1 MRNYRKTNRIGETH
15 LASNGQIMTIITYRN
30 AQDVDIQFEDGT
42 IVRHKKYLHF
52 EQGKIRNSNSNFRYN
67 LKSRIGETAISNLG
81 LKMKIINYRSTTDID
96 VQFED
101 KTIVRNKTYGNFR
114 RGCILHPHYI
124 HPAHTI
130 KDRTGETK
138 RAHNGMQM
146 TLIAYRLD
154 NDIDIRF
161 EDGLIVKHQYYQMFR
176 KGYIKHP
183 FPYEIGHIS
192 IDKPA
197 YIYKDTGFF
206 FCHCIKTN
214 RVGIMSVDEIKAC
227 PCQTLQIE
235 KRTKETQAI
244 EE

>member
-52 EQGKIRNSNSNFRYN
+52 KQGKIRNPNSNFRYN

-101 KTIVRNKTYGNFR
+101 KTIVCNKTYANFR
-114 RGCILHPHYI
+114 HGYILHPNYI
-124 HPAHTI
+124 HPAHAI

-146 TLIAYRLD
+146 TLIAYRLE

-161 EDGLIVKHQYYQMFR
+161 EDGLIVQHQNYQMFR

-183 FPYEIGHIS
+183 FPYQINS
-192 IDKPA
+192 IIIESLA
-197 YIYKDTGFF
+197 YVYKDEGQFYCQCNK
-206 FCHCIKTN
+206 CHN
-214 RVGIMSVDEIKAC
+214 RDILSLEEIKYHIC
-227 PCQTLQIE
+227 SPMKGVMT
-235 KRTKETQAI
+235 
-244 EE
+244 